1 MKYFKRLVFIVLFA
15 FSALLLASCV
25 GAGSNDN
32 GVYVFEPTSEEILEM
47 VEKETETNSV
57 AKLFVNQLKIKLVL
71 EIKNNTGTM
80 FASVSIFGK
89 DQEKT
94 VDLKVDQKNKIIW
107 SEEDPEKKITY
118 KIEGD
123 VLTLENPNLDI
134 GDKNTATFLKSVK
147 FKLSSSHTSKGG
159 TSKDSKSKSSTSQ
172 SFIANDN
179 GKYVYNADKE
189 KIESI
194 LKEQGAT
201 DDELNQFSDQLTL
214 RMTIE
219 IKDTKAKMIIEMK
232 ALEESKEKK
241 IDLKADQ
248 KTKTLESA
256 EGGIDKVKYKINGD
270 VLTLDLSKFESDDS
284 ETFALFKDAK
294 FKRQK

>member
-94 VDLKVDQKNKIIW
+94 VDLKVDQKQKLISSKEN
-107 SEEDPEKKITY
+107 DEKVRY

-123 VLTLENPNLDI
+123 VLTFQ
-134 GDKNTATFLKSVK
+134 GDNVDLT
-147 FKLSSSHTSKGG
+147 
-159 TSKDSKSKSSTSQ
+159 D
-172 SFIANDN
+172 
-179 GKYVYNADKE
+179 
-189 KIESI
+189 
-194 LKEQGAT
+194 EQA
-201 DDELNQFSDQLTL
+201 
-214 RMTIE
+214 
-219 IKDTKAKMIIEMK
+219 
-232 ALEESKEKK
+232 AL
-241 IDLKADQ
+241 I
-248 KTKTLESA
+248 
-256 EGGIDKVKYKINGD
+256 
-270 VLTLDLSKFESDDS
+270 SKF
-284 ETFALFKDAK
+284 AK
-294 FKRQK
+294 FKRVK

>member
-1 MKYFKRLVFIVLFA
+1 
-15 FSALLLASCV
+15 
-25 GAGSNDN
+25 
-32 GVYVFEPTSEEILEM
+32 M

-134 GDKNTATFLKSVK
+134 GDKNKATFLKSVK
-147 FKLSSSHTSKGG
+147 FKRSSSHTSKGG

>member
-25 GAGSNDN
+25 GAGSKDN
-32 GVYVFEPTSEEILEM
+32 GVYVFEPTSKELLEI
-47 VEKETETNSV
+47 VEKEGVETNGAS
-57 AKLFVNQLKIKLVL
+57 LFIDQLKIKVVL
-71 EIKNNTGTM
+71 EIKDNTGTM
-80 FASVSIFGK
+80 SASVSIFGN

-107 SEEDPEKKITY
+107 SEKDPDKKVKY
-118 KIEGD
+118 KIEGN
-123 VLTLENPNLDI
+123 VLTFENSNLDI
-134 GDKNTATFLKSVK
+134 GDKNTAAFFKYMK
-147 FKLSSSHTSKGG
+147 FKRNSSLTSKGV

-214 RMTIE
+214 TMTIE

-232 ALEESKEKK
+232 ALEESKENK

-256 EGGIDKVKYKINGD
+256 EGGIDKIKYKINGD

-284 ETFALFKDAK
+284 ETFALLKDAK

>member
-123 VLTLENPNLDI
+123 VLTLKNPNLDI

-147 FKLSSSHTSKGG
+147 FKRSSSH

-270 VLTLDLSKFESDDS
+270 VLTLDLSKFESNDS

>member
-147 FKLSSSHTSKGG
+147 FKRSSSHTSKGG
-159 TSKDSKSKSSTSQ
+159 KSKSSTSQ

>member
-147 FKLSSSHTSKGG
+147 LKRSSSHTSKGG